1 MSAGTADPES
11 VRTSITSMNALLD
24 PLKHLYLNLADA
36 DGKTTRARCLF
47 ALADTG
53 ILDDL
58 PCADVSADLGR
69 GFCDD
74 AEVEWTYEDF
84 VNVLGAAIAHRTAH
98 RKPLPSAPRGV
109 PQRQLRDLFHLC
121 CNDFDRARPKSNA
134 SRLTLHQWRVMC
146 DDADLL
152 TRRFTADAS
161 AVVFARCRKGPERDL
176 GLDQFIACL
185 AAAAAETGRTFESV
199 VSAVS
204 TSPLMTGGA
213 ENVPPAKEIGPA
225 ATKDT
230 YKTPGKVRVP
240 TVFGGAKP
248 KTPGAS
254 LKTPGASLKTPGGAM
269 KTPGAS
275 LKTPAAGL
283 AAEAQYTSALEAA
296 VGSPDPETFT
306 QHDTDGDGLLHRTE
320 LVTLLSSGDSA
331 SMDGALELV
340 TKLFDDV
347 DLDRDGRVC
356 LAEYEAFCK
365 KAQRTL
371 RRRTMSS
378 AHGPTAAAPVPPVYV
393 NDVQL
398 EEMFVAY
405 CVVGAAKTPAK
416 DRPNSAG
423 DASKP
428 PAIDERRFL
437 RALKDAKLL
446 GPNFVQQQAQLCF
459 HSACAKNERK
469 LEYRGFLKALGA
481 VVAHAGLGVT
491 FDSVATAVKSLPIP
505 DKLSQPVIEPTVAP
519 MPAAKT
525 PGARPFSARASIG
538 SFGTSSS
545 SGDSSFGSN
554 RGGSGKTPGFGFK
567 SAKPRPKSAKPRVS
581 VSFADDDD
589 VGGSD
594 AKSVKKPAPPPA
606 AKTPDGDDAPPALL
620 AAFDRREAEA
630 HPEAKTG
637 SIPYHL
643 AQLALADVAGLNG
656 ADAAAVGA
664 AFRETFEGFAVK
676 SRLRREKLGEFV
688 RKFNLR
694 VAAAAAAGATLVP
707 PVEVPTMSQPQSDAI
722 SGVFDSTVGDS
733 ISAPEFMTREEFT
746 ALLASARLCGQGDD
760 AEDQAAQITFCRCV
774 SGKPRGEMDF
784 AAFVT
789 ALAAIAGERELTFF
803 QVAAPV
809 VDAAMKARAERELK
823 KKGAEGVAER
833 DTAAPDSVAD
843 AEPTEP
849 EPEPTKPEE
858 PEEPMKPEEV
868 EEPMKPETP
877 EEPTKPEEPT
887 PVAAPPLTADERA
900 VWAQEFK
907 SHDVALA
914 GVIDRER
921 VSFALAKLRLLED
934 VDISL
939 AADDLEASVGIV
951 DPNRLNEFDFDAF
964 VAIGSKMRAL
974 KLGGCAGSAKPVP
987 VQREYVFDEHH
998 VFAAKFRG
1006 IADANG
1012 EIDGDSYAKL
1022 LEVAGLCGGG
1032 VALSLGGAG
1041 VVFARA
1047 RARHPGSGRR
1057 VPYRIFLGALS
1068 LSAGHLGLSF
1078 AEVVER
1084 IMATE
1089 L

>member
-146 DDADLL
+146 DGADLL

-213 ENVPPAKEIGPA
+213 ENVPPAKEIVPA

-240 TVFGGAKP
+240 AVFGGAKP

-254 LKTPGASLKTPGGAM
+254 L

-296 VGSPDPETFT
+296 VGSPDAETFT
-306 QHDTDGDGLLHRTE
+306 AHDTDGDGLLHRTE
-320 LVTLLSSGDSA
+320 LVTLLSSGDAS

-378 AHGPTAAAPVPPVYV
+378 AHGPTAAAPVPPAYV
-393 NDVQL
+393 NDAQL

-423 DASKP
+423 DMSKP

-491 FDSVATAVKSLPIP
+491 FDSVAAAVKSLPIP

-519 MPAAKT
+519 QPAAKT

-545 SGDSSFGSN
+545 SGDSSFGST
-554 RGGSGKTPGFGFK
+554 RGGSGKTSGFGFK

-581 VSFADDDD
+581 VSFADGD
-589 VGGSD
+589 VGRSD
-594 AKSVKKPAPPPA
+594 AKSAKKPAPPPA
-606 AKTPDGDDAPPALL
+606 AKTPDGDEAPPALL
-620 AAFDRREAEA
+620 AAFDRRDAEA
-630 HPEAKTG
+630 NPEAKTG

-694 VAAAAAAGATLVP
+694 IAAAAAAGATLVP

-823 KKGAEGVAER
+823 KEGAEGVAER

-843 AEPTEP
+843 AEPTKP
-849 EPEPTKPEE
+849 EPEPTKSEE
-858 PEEPMKPEEV
+858 PEEPTKPKEV
-868 EEPMKPETP
+868 

-887 PVAAPPLTADERA
+887 PVAAPPLTPDERA

-921 VSFALAKLRLLED
+921 VSFALAKLRLLEN

-939 AADDLEASVGIV
+939 AADDLEAIVGIV

-987 VQREYVFDEHH
+987 VQREYVFDENH
-998 VFAAKFRG
+998 VFAAKFAR

>member
-146 DDADLL
+146 DGADLL

-213 ENVPPAKEIGPA
+213 ENVPPAKEIVPA

-240 TVFGGAKP
+240 AVFGGAKP

-254 LKTPGASLKTPGGAM
+254 LKTPGASL

-296 VGSPDPETFT
+296 VGSPDAETFT
-306 QHDTDGDGLLHRTE
+306 AHDTDGDGLLHRTE
-320 LVTLLSSGDSA
+320 LVTLLSSGDAS

-378 AHGPTAAAPVPPVYV
+378 AHGPTAAAPVPPAYV
-393 NDVQL
+393 NDAQL

-423 DASKP
+423 DMSKP

-491 FDSVATAVKSLPIP
+491 FDSVAAAVKSLPIP

-519 MPAAKT
+519 QPAAKT

-545 SGDSSFGSN
+545 SGDSSFGST
-554 RGGSGKTPGFGFK
+554 RGGSGKTSGFGFK

-581 VSFADDDD
+581 VSFADGD
-589 VGGSD
+589 VGRSD
-594 AKSVKKPAPPPA
+594 AKSAKKPAPPPA
-606 AKTPDGDDAPPALL
+606 AKTPDGDEAPPALL
-620 AAFDRREAEA
+620 AAFDRRDAEA
-630 HPEAKTG
+630 NPEAKTG

-823 KKGAEGVAER
+823 KEGAEGVAER

-843 AEPTEP
+843 AEPTKP
-849 EPEPTKPEE
+849 EPEPTKSEE
-858 PEEPMKPEEV
+858 PEEPTKPKEV
-868 EEPMKPETP
+868 

-887 PVAAPPLTADERA
+887 PVAAPPLTPDERA

-921 VSFALAKLRLLED
+921 VSFALAKLRLLEN

-939 AADDLEASVGIV
+939 AADDLEAIVGIV

-987 VQREYVFDEHH
+987 VQREYVFDENH
-998 VFAAKFRG
+998 VFAAKFAR

-1012 EIDGDSYAKL
+1012 EIDVDSYAKL

>member
-146 DDADLL
+146 DGADLL

-240 TVFGGAKP
+240 AVFGGAKP
-248 KTPGAS
+248 KTPGGA

-296 VGSPDPETFT
+296 VGSPDPETFKT
-306 QHDTDGDGLLHRTE
+306 HDTDGDGLLHRTE
-320 LVTLLSSGDSA
+320 LVTLLSSGDVA

-393 NDVQL
+393 NDTQL

-459 HSACAKNERK
+459 HSACGKNERK

-491 FDSVATAVKSLPIP
+491 FDSVAAAVKSLPIP

-554 RGGSGKTPGFGFK
+554 RGGSGKTSGIGFK

-664 AFRETFEGFAVK
+664 AFRENFEGFAVK
-676 SRLRREKLGEFV
+676 TRLRREKLGEFA

-823 KKGAEGVAER
+823 KEGAEGVAEL

-843 AEPTEP
+843 AEPTKP
-849 EPEPTKPEE
+849 EPEPTKLEE
-858 PEEPMKPEEV
+858 PEDPTKPDEV
-868 EEPMKPETP
+868 
-877 EEPTKPEEPT
+877 EEPTKPEEVEDPT
-887 PVAAPPLTADERA
+887 KPEDPAPVAAPPLTPDERA

-1032 VALSLGGAG
+1032 VKLSLGGAG